1 MSGQHVINKNL
12 KFKRK
17 EGCDGKISEDLMSLK
32 ADNLNTLSNQPD
44 VRVLMWMLNH
54 FAFYESASSL
64 CTVCHYILMLMKH

>member
-1 MSGQHVINKNL
+1 MDEHVINKTS

-17 EGCDGKISEDLMSLK
+17 EGCDGKISKDLMSLK

-44 VRVLMWMLNH
+44 IRVLMRMLNH

-64 CTVCHYILMLMKH
+64 CTVCHYILMLMKY